1 MTESASIKR
10 LRLSRFK
17 LDTLL
22 NITKAINENL
32 PAEELLR
39 RAEDVL
45 MKDLNIGK
53 IVIIMYDEKWESI
66 LEAGCPPGC
75 SKGISV
81 EETLLPIKEITYVSS
96 SENKSLEE
104 FDVILPIYNNNSP
117 LAFVLIG
124 DIDEE
129 EKGVSPIIKHI
140 HFIQTLSNIVIVAI
154 ENIRLFDKSLRQ
166 EAVKKELEL
175 ASKMQSLLIPSND
188 KLPNNEKIF
197 ITGFYRPHHEVGGD
211 YYDCIQLD
219 KQEYGFCIADVSGK
233 GISAA
238 LLMANFQA
246 TLRAL
251 FSSEI
256 SLEDLVRKLNKSVL
270 ESAHGEK
277 FITLF
282 IAKYNVETRILSYV
296 NAAHNAPLLYEI
308 NSKKLMKLQ
317 SNCLG
322 IGMLD
327 DIPVI
332 EVVSMNI
339 SVESKIICY
348 TDGLSE
354 LPDDFGREMGTK
366 AVEKNLKNNH
376 SIDVNIRDLIFEEQ
390 ILEDNEKLFD
400 DVSLLGIQIY
410 K

>member
-1 MTESASIKR
+1 MGNTQK
-10 LRLSRFK
+10 
-17 LDTLL
+17 
-22 NITKAINENL
+22 
-32 PAEELLR
+32 
-39 RAEDVL
+39 
-45 MKDLNIGK
+45 
-53 IVIIMYDEKWESI
+53 
-66 LEAGCPPGC
+66 
-75 SKGISV
+75 
-81 EETLLPIKEITYVSS
+81 
-96 SENKSLEE
+96 
-104 FDVILPIYNNNSP
+104 
-117 LAFVLIG
+117 
-124 DIDEE
+124 
-129 EKGVSPIIKHI
+129 I

-175 ASKMQSLLIPSND
+175 ASKMQSLLIPSNE

-197 ITGFYRPHHEVGGD
+197 ITGFYHPHHEVGGD
-211 YYDCIQLD
+211 YYDCIQLAE
-219 KQEYGFCIADVSGK
+219 QEYGFCIADVSGK

-251 FSSEI
+251 FTSEI
-256 SLEDLVRKLNKSVL
+256 SLVDLVRKLNKSVL

-282 IAKYNVETRILSYV
+282 LAKYNVETRTLSYV

-308 NSKKLMKLQ
+308 NSKKLIKLQ

-327 DIPVI
+327 DIPII
-332 EVVSMNI
+332 EIVSQNI
-339 SVESKIICY
+339 PVESKIICY

-366 AVEKNLKNNH
+366 AVEKNLKNNQ